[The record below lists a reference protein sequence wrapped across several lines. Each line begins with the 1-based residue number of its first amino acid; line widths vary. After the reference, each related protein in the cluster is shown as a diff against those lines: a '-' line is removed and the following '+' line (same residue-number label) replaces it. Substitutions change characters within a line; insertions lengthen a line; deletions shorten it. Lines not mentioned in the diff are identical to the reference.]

1 MKFASWNVNGL
12 RARADHGGFLE
23 FCKEY
28 SPDFICLQEI
38 KMVPWQKQFDLGDVY
53 EYWNPCSTKGVSGTA
68 IFSKQKAMSM
78 VLDMGVD
85 FGGDDGRIITLE
97 YFDFYLVTA
106 YVPTGTGGKKSE
118 AIQKKLVWLNDFVE
132 YIKALNQKKP
142 VILCGDMN
150 IAHNE
155 IDLSYPDHKS
165 AGFTDEERAVI
176 TDILDSGFCDSF
188 RYLHPNAE
196 TQYTWVSN
204 RFKTGGLRL
213 DYFFV
218 SNVLNPKII
227 KADILREKVPT
238 DHCPILLELEIE
250 QL

>member
-1 MKFASWNVNGL
+1 MF
-12 RARADHGGFLE
+12 
-23 FCKEY
+23 
-28 SPDFICLQEI
+28 
-38 KMVPWQKQFDLGDVY
+38 PWQKQFDLGEVY
-53 EYWNPCSTKGVSGTA
+53 EYWNPCTIKGVSGTA
-68 IFSKQKAMSM
+68 IFSKNKAISM
-78 VLDMGVD
+78 EVDMGVNSNND
-85 FGGDDGRIITLE
+85 NDGRVIVLE
-97 YFDFYLVTA
+97 YANFYLVTV
-106 YVPTGTGGKKSE
+106 YVPTGTGRKRAE
-118 AIQKKLVWLNDFVE
+118 AIQKKLFWLRNFVE
-132 YIKALNQKKP
+132 YLKELCRRKP

-196 TQYTWVSN
+196 SQYTWVSN

-218 SNVLNPKII
+218 SGSLRSKIV
-227 KADILREKVPT
+227 KADILREEAPT
-238 DHCPILLELEIE
+238 DHCPILLELNV
-250 QL
+250 